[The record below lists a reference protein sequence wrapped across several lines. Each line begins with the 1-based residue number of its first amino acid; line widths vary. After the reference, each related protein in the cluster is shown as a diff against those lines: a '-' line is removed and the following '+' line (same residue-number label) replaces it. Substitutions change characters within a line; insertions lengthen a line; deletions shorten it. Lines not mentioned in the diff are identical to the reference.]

1 MVHVLQLFLRPIYYD
16 AIIYYHSL
24 QPWFVSALLLEWD
37 TGNALDGCWL
47 LQLSLA
53 LHNINIKQQQL
64 STADYLSKIVKY
76 KNKMW
81 LMMKQYKSL
90 SLSLIIAA
98 FALKKTYSLPRYN
111 LPLLY
116 QPHHPS
122 PIHHFNFVANG
133 HPYKITVN
141 NQV

>member
-1 MVHVLQLFLRPIYYD
+1 
-16 AIIYYHSL
+16 
-24 QPWFVSALLLEWD
+24 
-37 TGNALDGCWL
+37 
-47 LQLSLA
+47 
-53 LHNINIKQQQL
+53 
-64 STADYLSKIVKY
+64 
-76 KNKMW
+76 
-81 LMMKQYKSL
+81 MKQYKSL